1 MIQNKV
7 EDMLAEEVLAEKVK
21 AGDKVTVG
29 YKSNKVTFKVKEEP
43 RKNLRK
49 SQRKNRGTKIP

>member
-43 RKNLRK
+43 KEESK
-49 SQRKNRGTKIP
+49 KEKIEGLKFPN